1 MSTFTAEQIQEL
13 IKEVLSVRKR
23 IFKKAVSVMLTAGM
37 LAAAVF
43 TQPVLA
49 DSERVVTLGAD
60 LSKEDQKLILKY
72 FGVKASEA
80 HVIYVTNDE
89 ERAFLSDYIPLSV
102 IGSHTLSCAYVK
114 PTSKGGIQV
123 KTANLTWVTSNM
135 IASALS
141 TAGLYCGEHRTGG
154 SH

>member
-72 FGVKASEA
+72 FGVPF
-80 HVIYVTNDE
+80 I
-89 ERAFLSDYIPLSV
+89 
-102 IGSHTLSCAYVK
+102 
-114 PTSKGGIQV
+114 
-123 KTANLTWVTSNM
+123 
-135 IASALS
+135 
-141 TAGLYCGEHRTGG
+141 
-154 SH
+154 